1 MDRRAY
7 LRTTGTA
14 IAVAVGTAGC
24 LDAFA
29 GGLSEEDYDI
39 GMSANAFLPDEYEV
53 SVGETVVWGNNGS
66 RGHTV
71 TAYESALPEG
81 ADFFATGDFES
92 TRAAREAW
100 KDSGAGNLEPGRAFS
115 HTFETPGEHHYF
127 CIPHES
133 GGMVGVIV
141 VNE

>member
-7 LRTTGTA
+7 LRTAGA
-14 IAVAVGTAGC
+14 ALAVGTAGC

-29 GGLSEEDYDI
+29 GGLSEGDYDI

-92 TRAAREAW
+92 TQAAREAW
-100 KDSGAGNLEPGRAFS
+100 KNSGAGNLPPGQIFT

-133 GGMVGVIV
+133 GGMTGTIV
-141 VNE
+141 VRE

>member
-7 LRTTGTA
+7 LRTTGA
-14 IAVAVGTAGC
+14 ALAVGTAGC

-39 GMSANAFLPDEYEV
+39 GMSQNAFLPDEYEV

-81 ADFFATGDFES
+81 AAFFASGDRTS
-92 TRAAREAW
+92 TDAAREAW
-100 KDSGAGNLEPGRAFS
+100 YDTGEGDIAPGETFS
-115 HTFETPGEHHYF
+115 HTFEVAGEHHYF

-133 GGMVGVIV
+133 GGMVGTIV
-141 VNE
+141 VRE